1 MAQRKKWSKDEKLR
15 ILKEAEDH
23 GVTETIRKHEI
34 SLGTYYGWKKK
45 LELLGDKA
53 FDSARQ
59 PVDPEFKKLKEENLL
74 LKKLLAEKELAP
86 SIKED
91 LLKKSLP
98 QKKIR

>member
-1 MAQRKKWSKDEKLR
+1 MAQRRKWGKEEKLQ

-23 GVTETIRKHEI
+23 GVTETIRKYEI

-45 LELLGDKA
+45 LELWGEHA

-59 PVDPEFKKLKEENLL
+59 LVDPELKKLKEENLL
-74 LKKLLAEKELAP
+74 LKKLLAEKELAL

-98 QKKIR
+98 QKKKR